1 MEVNEEQTEESND
14 IAKWRNSIISDSK
27 IAIIAIIAKQH
38 PREDVNS
45 KIAIIAKQY
54 PCEDVN
60 CKIAIIAK

>member
-45 KIAIIAKQY
+45 KIAIIAK
-54 PCEDVN
+54 
-60 CKIAIIAK
+60 

>member
-27 IAIIAIIAKQH
+27 IAIIAKQH

-45 KIAIIAKQY
+45 KIAIIAK
-54 PCEDVN
+54 
-60 CKIAIIAK
+60 